1 MGRER
6 KTVRARARQLEQRQ
20 AADAG
25 NAYSGSEENRLL
37 ATPKLTGD
45 ELLLSERRHPLPR
58 PRPPAIKVRRRT

>member
-25 NAYSGSEENRLL
+25 DSSSGSEQNPLL

-58 PRPPAIKVRRRT
+58 PRPPMIKVRK